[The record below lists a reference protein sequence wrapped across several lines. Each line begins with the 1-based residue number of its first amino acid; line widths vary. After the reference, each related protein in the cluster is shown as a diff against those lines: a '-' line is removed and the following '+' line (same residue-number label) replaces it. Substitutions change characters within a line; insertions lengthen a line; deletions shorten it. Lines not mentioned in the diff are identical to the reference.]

1 MFVILVYDV
10 NEKRVSKFHKI
21 CKKYLTWVQNSVFEG
36 EITEAN
42 YRILTDELKSIMKPQ
57 EDSILVY
64 KFRTK
69 KYYERESIGIPKP
82 SHEDLF
88 F

>member
-1 MFVILVYDV
+1 MFIILVYDV
-10 NEKRVSKFHKI
+10 NQKRVSKFHKI

-36 EITEAN
+36 EITKAKYE
-42 YRILTDELKSIMKPQ
+42 ILIDELKEVMKES

-69 KYYERESIGIPKP
+69 KYYARDQFGLDKP
-82 SHEDLF
+82 SSEDF
-88 F
+88 IF

>member
-10 NEKRVSKFHKI
+10 NVERVAKVYKI

-36 EITEAN
+36 EITKAN
-42 YRILTDELKSIMKPQ
+42 LMMLKDELKGVINDD
-57 EDSILVY
+57 EDSVIIY

-69 KYYERESIGIPKP
+69 AYFERESLGVNKA
-82 SHEDLF
+82 SSEDF
-88 F
+88 IF

>member
-10 NEKRVSKFHKI
+10 NVERVAKVHKI

-36 EITEAN
+36 EITKAN
-42 YRILTDELKSIMKPQ
+42 LMRLKDELKEILDES
-57 EDSILVY
+57 EDSVIIY

-69 KYYERESIGIPKP
+69 AYFEREGLGVQKAS
-82 SHEDLF
+82 SEDF
-88 F
+88 IF